1 MFQDLATE
9 LVKVASLLD
18 EATELLK
25 TAGKYDHIDFSIPG
39 GVQKAAIRG
48 LELRKKFGRGGTHVG
63 MGTAR
68 KLSKGGNISP
78 QKVKH
83 ISKYFARHAGD
94 NLHKTGRDGDPPSN
108 GYIAW
113 LLWGGDAGWRWS
125 KKLVRQINKANEK

>member
-1 MFQDLATE
+1 MFSDLSTE
-9 LVKVASLLD
+9 LSKIASAIDL
-18 EATELLK
+18 EFAK
-25 TAGKYDHIDFSIPG
+25 TAGKYEHIDFSIPKS
-39 GVQKAAIRG
+39 VQKAAMRG
-48 LELRKKFGRGGTHVG
+48 LALRKEFKRGGTHVG

-68 KLSKGGNISP
+68 RLAEGGEISP
-78 QKVKH
+78 QKVRH

-125 KKLVRQINKANEK
+125 RKIVRQMNKVNGD

>member
-1 MFQDLATE
+1 MFSDLSTE
-9 LVKVASLLD
+9 LSKIASAIDL
-18 EATELLK
+18 EFAK
-25 TAGKYDHIDFSIPG
+25 TAGKYGHIDFSIPKS
-39 GVQKAAIRG
+39 VQKAAMRG
-48 LELRKKFGRGGTHVG
+48 LALRKEFKRGGTHVG

-68 KLSKGGNISP
+68 RLAEGGEISP
-78 QKVKH
+78 QKVRH

-125 KKLVRQINKANEK
+125 RKIVRQMNKVNGD

>member
-1 MFQDLATE
+1 MFSDLQQELTKIAT
-9 LVKVASLLD
+9 LLSD
-18 EATELLK
+18 EFSK
-25 TAGKYDHIDFSIPG
+25 TAGKYSHIDFSIPD
-39 GVQKAAIRG
+39 GVKKAAERG
-48 LELRKKFGRGGTHVG
+48 LALRKKFKRGGTHVG

-68 KLSKGGNISP
+68 KLSKGGIISP

-94 NLHKTGRDGDPPSN
+94 NLHKKGRDGDPPSN

-125 KKLVRQINKANEK
+125 KKIVGQMEKANEK